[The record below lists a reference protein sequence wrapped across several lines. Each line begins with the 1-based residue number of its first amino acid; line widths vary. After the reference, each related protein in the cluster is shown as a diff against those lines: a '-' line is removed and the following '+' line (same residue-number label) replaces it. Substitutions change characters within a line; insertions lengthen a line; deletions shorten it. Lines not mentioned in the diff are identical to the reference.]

1 MSNPPVSTGNLNK
14 VANPGPIDVKVDPSG
29 QYVYVAN
36 YLDNSISMFSS
47 SAGILTLV
55 NTWPTDQAPISIA
68 IE

>member
-1 MSNPPVSTGNLNK
+1 MTGNLNH

-36 YLDNSISMFSS
+36 YLDGSVSMFSS
-47 SAGILTLV
+47 NAGVLTLV
-55 NTWPTDQAPISIA
+55 NTWLTDSRSSSIA